1 MPVRRWMIPFFAFV
15 LAAAFRPAPL
25 AAQAPPAAPPAA
37 QGAAEPSGLE
47 KAAEDAFARD
57 ELDLAAA
64 LYRQSAEQAADKGEK
79 ARLLISAASVDYFA
93 ERRDSAVATLLT
105 ALRIAPDFRF
115 RRDLYDEGFGSLFF
129 EAQKTIAAE
138 RDRLAADALRDGSN
152 FLRDRNWEKAREALE
167 RSLASKPDQPKALY
181 NLALAQL
188 HLEMHDEALG
198 GFQKLLS
205 LDAASPGTL
214 AKDLRALTL
223 TNLGLLHIE
232 DESYAEAETALEE
245 AVKLD
250 PANQPAWSNLG
261 VVRRR
266 LGKTVTAAEAFR
278 RAADLAPS
286 DPGAL
291 NNLALAYI
299 DAKDWLSAVALLHG
313 ATKTYPQ
320 SSSLWLNFGL
330 SQQGLGNEQGAIESF
345 ESAIRSDP
353 ANQGGWAAAAALYL
367 AAYHLKV
374 GSYAAVKQQASRV
387 LGWNPN
393 LVNGWVYQGLAQ
405 KGLNDLAGARASL
418 EKARDLDPRLA
429 ETHNSLGSVYFELG
443 LFELAQPAFELALHL
458 KPELQDAKT
467 NLEATKQAKARA
479 AQGVKSPAAPR
490 VPAAPALPSA
500 PEIGLR
506 FTKIDYASLGMSGL
520 MIETVFPD
528 SAASR
533 AGLLAGDL
541 LLRIDGREVSSEK
554 QLRDLLAQRHGR
566 SVGVDLLRANRP
578 TAVRL
583 VVP

>member
-1 MPVRRWMIPFFAFV
+1 MSVRSWMIPWLLGGLFG
-15 LAAAFRPAPL
+15 AAL
-25 AAQAPPAAPPAA
+25 PPAAAA
-37 QGAAEPSGLE
+37 QESLPGSAAPSGLE

-64 LYRQSAEQAADKGEK
+64 LYRQAAEQVAGPDEK
-79 ARLLISAASVDYFA
+79 ARLLVTAASVDFLA
-93 ERRDSAVATLLT
+93 ERPEPALATLLA
-105 ALRIAPDFRF
+105 ALRIAPGYRF
-115 RRDLYDEGFGSLFF
+115 RRDLYDEAFGALFF
-129 EAQKTIAAE
+129 EAQAQIAAE
-138 RDRLAADALRDGSN
+138 RDQEAADALRDGSV
-152 FLRDRNWEKAREALE
+152 FLRDQSWEKASAAFE
-167 RSLASKPDQPKALY
+167 RSLASKPDQPKVIY

-188 HLEMHDEALG
+188 HAGRSDEALA

-214 AKDLRALTL
+214 PRDLRALTL
-223 TNLGLLHIE
+223 TNLGLLQIE
-232 DESYAEAETALEE
+232 GQSYADAEAALEE
-245 AVKLD
+245 AVRLD
-250 PANQPAWSNLG
+250 PGNQPAWSNLG

-266 LGKTVTAAEAFR
+266 IGKTASAAAAFR
-278 RAADLAPS
+278 RAADLAPN
-286 DPGAL
+286 DPGAI

-299 DAKDWLSAVALLHG
+299 DAKQWLEAVALLHG
-313 ATKTYPQ
+313 ATKSYPQ

-345 ESAIRSDP
+345 EAAIRSDP

-367 AAYHLKV
+367 AAHHLKA

-387 LGWNPN
+387 LGWNPAM
-393 LVNGWVYQGLAQ
+393 VNGWIYQGLAQ
-405 KGLNDLAGARASL
+405 KGLKDLAGARASL
-418 EKARDLDPRLA
+418 EKARDLDPQLA

-443 LFELAQPAFELALHL
+443 LYELAQPEFELALHL
-458 KPELQDAKT
+458 KPELQDAKA
-467 NLEATKQAKARA
+467 NLEAAKQAKARA
-479 AQGVKSPAAPR
+479 ALGIRSAPPARAPAA
-490 VPAAPALPSA
+490 AALPSA

-520 MIETVFPD
+520 MIETVYPD

-541 LLRIDGREVSSEK
+541 LIKVDGREVSSEK

-566 SVGVDLLRANRP
+566 TVGVDLLRANRP
-578 TAVRL
+578 TTVRL